1 MPPKR
6 SNLIL
11 SSHIPDIKFDI
22 LVRDGLDV
30 EANGR
35 DSCDVGIE
43 LQLVE
48 DCYRSESVG
57 LARTFVDGS

>member
-6 SNLIL
+6 SNFVLP
-11 SSHIPDIKFDI
+11 SHVPDIKFDI

-30 EANGR
+30 EANSR
-35 DSCDVGIE
+35 DRCDVGVE

-48 DCYRSESVG
+48 DCY
-57 LARTFVDGS
+57 GS